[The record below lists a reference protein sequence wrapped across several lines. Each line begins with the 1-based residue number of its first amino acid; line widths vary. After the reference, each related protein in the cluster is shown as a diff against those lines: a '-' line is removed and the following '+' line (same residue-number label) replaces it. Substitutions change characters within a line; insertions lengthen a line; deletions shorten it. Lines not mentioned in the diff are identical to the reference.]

1 MKTDEQLKNRIKE
14 LGTLAAQLSRQA
26 AEASLIDREQSKTL
40 MLQAKN
46 ASKRYQIL
54 IQELKRQQ

>member
-1 MKTDEQLKNRIKE
+1 MTTIEQLKTRIKK
-14 LGTLAAQLSRQA
+14 LGAQAAQLSRQA
-26 AEASLIDREQSKTL
+26 AEASPINREQSRTL

-46 ASKRYQIL
+46 ASKLYQIL